1 MKFPIR
7 TSAVFL
13 VAMGAALAQ
22 PVIRPNSVVN
32 AASYL
37 QPGLPNYGIAQGG
50 MFILK
55 GGGLGARGT
64 VIANSFPLQ
73 TNMGGTAMRITVA
86 GTTVNVLMVYVVVG
100 QAADQI
106 GPFDQLAGIV
116 PSTAPVGAGTIT
128 VAYNGQT
135 SAPASITIVPSAFGI
150 FTINQGGGGP
160 GVFTDTNYRV
170 STLVA
175 AAHPGDLLFI
185 WGTGLGPI
193 KTSDAGAPP
202 VGDLDVPVEVYV
214 GNVKAAV
221 SYQGRSGCCA
231 GIDQILFTVPAGVQG
246 CYVSVVVKT
255 GKMVSNSVTLSVASS
270 GAVCSDPAGFTTSE
284 LQKAQS
290 GAAMTIADIGLQRFT
305 GTMSLPGMGT
315 VQGTLDT
322 TEGGFVRYQPGA
334 ILGSSRGIAAGLT
347 AGWPSAGCIAFP
359 FTTDQELFDNIG
371 PDVSDPVSRQSIDA
385 GPALNL
391 TGPAGAR
398 QIPRHGS
405 REAGFGYDV
414 PGDGFLGG
422 GLPPLIPVTPE
433 FLTPGNHTLDNGS
446 GAGDVGPFSASLTI
460 PGSSIVWTNSG
471 AFGTISRSQDL
482 TVTWTGGTSGV
493 VQINGSSA
501 DPSKQAGAVFHCVA
515 PASAGT
521 FTVPSWVLSALPA
534 SGLASDIPAPAGF
547 LMVGTTLTSR
557 FQARG
562 VDAGYF
568 SWSLADLK
576 NVDYQ

>member
-1 MKFPIR
+1 
-7 TSAVFL
+7 
-13 VAMGAALAQ
+13 
-22 PVIRPNSVVN
+22 
-32 AASYL
+32 
-37 QPGLPNYGIAQGG
+37 
-50 MFILK
+50 
-55 GGGLGARGT
+55 
-64 VIANSFPLQ
+64 
-73 TNMGGTAMRITVA
+73 MRITVA
-86 GTTVNVLMVYVVVG
+86 GTTVNALMVYVVVG
-100 QAADQI
+100 QAFDRI

-116 PSTAPVGAGTIT
+116 PSTTPAGTGTIT
-128 VAYNGQT
+128 VTYNGVT

-170 STLVA
+170 NTLVT

-221 SYQGRSGCCA
+221 GYQGRSGCCA
-231 GIDQILFTVPAGVQG
+231 GIDQILFTVPSGVQG

-255 GKMVSNSVTLSVASS
+255 GNMVSNSVTLSVAAS

-347 AGWPSAGCIAFP
+347 GGLPSAGCIAFP
-359 FTTDQELFDNIG
+359 FTTAQELFDNIL
-371 PDVSDPVSRQSIDA
+371 PDVSDPVPRQSIDA
-385 GPALNL
+385 GSALNL

-398 QIPRHGS
+398 QIPRNGS
-405 REAGFGYDV
+405 PETSSGFGYDV

-422 GLPPLIPVTPE
+422 GLPPLVPVTPE
-433 FLTPGNHTLDNGS
+433 FLTPGNYTLDNGS
-446 GAGDVGPFSASLTI
+446 GAGDVGPFRASLTI

-471 AFGTISRSQDL
+471 AFSTISRSQDL

-493 VQINGSSA
+493 VRITGSSA
-501 DPSKQAGAVFHCVA
+501 DPSKQAGAVFNCLA

-547 LMVGTTLTSR
+547 LMVGPTLTSPSR

-568 SWSLADLK
+568 TWSLLQLK
-576 NVDYQ
+576 NVNYQ